1 MFSGTDGHPAA
12 ALGKAMQS
20 RGTSAVIGKQQ
31 PEEATEEQVIELEVN
46 MALGEGRGLGV
57 QYPTLPCKRSYQEF

>member
-1 MFSGTDGHPAA
+1 M
-12 ALGKAMQS
+12 
-20 RGTSAVIGKQQ
+20 IGKQQ